1 MKYRIVMWASA
12 GFLVA
17 GFWAVYA
24 FATMPTTLFVEPEL
38 MALIQLTCP
47 VVAAGFYFHFGVSL
61 YRSLVANA
69 VTYAVVGL
77 IVESLRQ
84 HKYVGLNSELHR

>member
-1 MKYRIVMWASA
+1 MKYRIAMWATS

-24 FATMPTTLFVEPEL
+24 FATMPTMLFVEPEI
-38 MALIQLTCP
+38 MVLIRLTCP
-47 VVAAGFYFHFGVSL
+47 IVAAGFYFHFGVSL
-61 YRSLVANA
+61 YWSLVANA
-69 VTYAVVGL
+69 ATYAAVGL

-84 HKYVGLNSELHR
+84 AHNKLSLQQPS